1 MKQFL
6 DHKATYISI
15 AIIVIVIVGLM
26 INGVSNRDNVEITT
40 TVVERG
46 IVRELVSVSG
56 IAKAEQVANLA
67 FPASG
72 LVREVKVKVGDSVQA
87 GDVLATIDVSS
98 LWADRKDALGSLAQA
113 KANLDELLKG
123 PTTYSRNVTEETL
136 INAEEALKTTKL
148 SETQKVK
155 NAYRSLL
162 SSGLTAYSEDIKEDA
177 IPPTVSGT
185 YTCDM
190 EGTYQLEIFSSKAD
204 SGYSYRLTGLETGTY
219 SVATNQPGALGV
231 CGLLILF
238 DPSSNYNNS
247 KWKIDVPNIRSDSY
261 VINRNA
267 YSLAVTQSETAITLA
282 EQSLALAK
290 ANADNQN
297 APARSEAVLRA
308 NAIVSQAEAR
318 LNRVD
323 ATIADRTLTSPFSG
337 VITKVDILPGETVTT
352 IPVITLLSSNEF
364 EVIAR
369 VPEIDIGKLSVGQI
383 ALMMF
388 DAKSDETIRGDISFI
403 SPEATKIDGVAYYE
417 ATIQFRD
424 LPDWIRS
431 GLNTD
436 VEIIVKEETAG
447 LRVPKRFVTKTENGY
462 EVLTRATKE
471 GAWASTTIE
480 VTLEGNDGY
489 YAITGL
495 DEGTILATP

>member
-318 LNRVD
+318 LNR
-323 ATIADRTLTSPFSG
+323 
-337 VITKVDILPGETVTT
+337 K
-352 IPVITLLSSNEF
+352 
-364 EVIAR
+364 
-369 VPEIDIGKLSVGQI
+369 
-383 ALMMF
+383 
-388 DAKSDETIRGDISFI
+388 
-403 SPEATKIDGVAYYE
+403 
-417 ATIQFRD
+417 
-424 LPDWIRS
+424 
-431 GLNTD
+431 
-436 VEIIVKEETAG
+436 
-447 LRVPKRFVTKTENGY
+447 
-462 EVLTRATKE
+462 
-471 GAWASTTIE
+471 
-480 VTLEGNDGY
+480 
-489 YAITGL
+489 
-495 DEGTILATP
+495 